1 MTEEQRKEYLDRLLE
16 LGEDTFD
23 AENIPYEADGI
34 LCDILKLLGYNDIVS
49 AYNEIKKWYA
59 YF

>member
-16 LGEDTFD
+16 LSKDHCD
-23 AENIPYEADGI
+23 AENVPYIADGI

-49 AYNEIKKWYA
+49 AYNEIHKWYA
-59 YF
+59 